1 MSGTRSSS
9 GRDWTRDLRDALVY
23 PLTSDLRLLS
33 AALATVVTYAVL
45 VLSSFPQFSIQ
56 MLTNDPTD
64 VVYAVTALTREVY
77 LSTGWLGI
85 GLVVAYAVLT
95 GVATINALA
104 LVRRARR
111 AGASTIVG
119 VLPGVLAAGCASCG
133 AGVLGALGFVGA
145 MAALPFD
152 GNLLRLVG
160 IALLLFFLG
169 RAGDPQS
176 CSIDGVGDA

>member
-1 MSGTRSSS
+1 VSGTS
-9 GRDWTRDLRDALVY
+9 GVAGRNWARDLRDALVY

-33 AALATVVTYAVL
+33 AAVATAVTYVVL
-45 VLSSFPQFSIQ
+45 VLSSFPQFTIQ

-64 VVYAVTALTREVY
+64 IVYAVTALTREVY

-85 GLVVAYAVLT
+85 GLVAAYAVLT

-111 AGASTIVG
+111 TGASTIVG

-133 AGVLGALGFVGA
+133 AGVLGALGLVGA

-152 GNLLRLVG
+152 GNLLRLGG

-169 RAGDPQS
+169 RAGDPQT
-176 CSIDGVGDA
+176 CSIDGARDA